1 MCISVHSGGVSVL
14 GFLHRLGAFQ
24 GFIAAY
30 FSGGR
35 VQSRCR
41 IYTRLFDKKISRSR
55 ISTMRPL
62 LCSDT
67 RKISSEIKRLAY
79 ADGIKKG
86 IRGGRSVLRRLR
98 NTYNP
103 NHTIIL
109 PYTLHSPHPPFRY
122 LHVSLTTAVPAHGT
136 VNPLF
141 GSLSHSTLPSAF
153 LFTYLYANATPG
165 VSPATVT
172 AHTGSPLLYPLAL
185 IATAF
190 AGFQFPSAA
199 MLPTRYTFCPK
210 AVASRSLKVTAQ
222 VVAAVQAGRVGL
234 V

>member
-1 MCISVHSGGVSVL
+1 MG
-14 GFLHRLGAFQ
+14 
-24 GFIAAY
+24 
-30 FSGGR
+30 
-35 VQSRCR
+35 
-41 IYTRLFDKKISRSR
+41 TRR
-55 ISTMRPL
+55 
-62 LCSDT
+62 
-67 RKISSEIKRLAY
+67 
-79 ADGIKKG
+79 
-86 IRGGRSVLRRLR
+86 GRSVLRRLR
-98 NTYNP
+98 NTYKP

-109 PYTLHSPHPPFRY
+109 PYTLHSGGAAPRLRY

-141 GSLSHSTLPSAF
+141 GSLSHTTLPSAF
-153 LFTYLYANATPG
+153 RFTYLYANATPG

-172 AHTGSPLLYPLAL
+172 AHTGSALLYPLAL